1 MNNYLINNNEPKILP
16 ENEPLCKS
24 QKNNIIE
31 QNDREIFELPGG
43 CLGNTELRLLC
54 KGPTEKKFY
63 SFSVKNRML
72 ADDKIASVKVGPA
85 SDSNVMANKYTFQDQ
100 TFTVRLSGGKL
111 NRNVPIRCEITT
123 EQEET
128 IDFVCILPI
137 RAEGVLYENND
148 GLVVIMGATG
158 PKGEK
163 GEPGES
169 KNGNKSNIIIRDINT
184 LYTGVS
190 IVDTYNFTIINQDKW
205 TGKTV
210 SKIGF
215 NVKTAG
221 TLTVMLIEKPNS
233 NDFTIIKK
241 TTINLVVGQKW
252 YDLNWDIGTD
262 QYISIVNP
270 TDTGRFFFSNNNPDN
285 DGKFCYFDPKLLS
298 WKVTTND
305 LNMGIIINDVPMT
318 SLTYLNNKKLSIL
331 GDSISTFKS
340 FISDGFA
347 TKYPF
352 ADVTSVEDTWWYQ
365 VKDLLG
371 YDLLENNSFSG
382 SRVSNGGNG
391 SLQTRLNSISDE
403 TDLCLIFMGT
413 NDLGNGVKF
422 GYFDPSKKEFDLTEF
437 TDAFCN
443 AITKLQIQYPMTKF
457 IWMTPLKRFVSPS
470 DNTQYANAGQTV
482 DSYTYR
488 IIEACN
494 YYGIEY
500 LDMRGLG
507 ITSMN
512 QTRYLVDGLHPNKA
526 GMQLLSTFVYKKLYN
541 TF

>member
-16 ENEPLCKS
+16 ANETQCKS

-31 QNDREIFELPGG
+31 QNDREIFELPSG
-43 CLGNTELRLLC
+43 CLSGTILRLSC
-54 KGPTEKKFY
+54 KGPTEQKFY
-63 SFSVKNRML
+63 SFSIKNRML
-72 ADDKIASVKVGPA
+72 ENDTIATVRFSPT
-85 SDSNVMANKYTFQDQ
+85 SDSNVTADKYSLQEQ
-100 TFTVRLSGGKL
+100 AFTVRFNGGEL
-111 NRNVPIRCEITT
+111 NKDVPLKCEVKT
-123 EQEET
+123 EKEE
-128 IDFVCILPI
+128 ILDFVCILPI

-163 GEPGES
+163 GDPGES
-169 KNGNKSNIIIRDINT
+169 KDNNKSNIIIRDINIS
-184 LYTGVS
+184 YTGVS

-205 TGKTV
+205 KGKTV

-221 TLTVMLIEKPNS
+221 TLTVMLTEKPNS

-241 TTINLVVGQKW
+241 TTINLVVGQNW

-270 TDTGRFFFSNNNPDN
+270 ADTGRFFFSNNNPDN
-285 DGKFCYFDPKLLS
+285 DGKFCYFDPKSSS
-298 WKVTTND
+298 WKLTTND

-318 SLTYLNNKKLSIL
+318 RLTYLNNKKISIL

-340 FISDGFA
+340 FIPDGFA
-347 TKYPF
+347 TKYPL

-365 VKDLLG
+365 VKDSLG

-422 GYFDPSKKEFDLTEF
+422 GDFDPSKKEFDLSEF

-457 IWMTPLKRFVSPS
+457 IWMTPLKRFVSSS

-482 DSYTYR
+482 DTYTNR

-526 GMQLLSTFVYKKLYN
+526 GMKLLSAFVYQKLCN